1 MLIFL
6 CKCRMS
12 NTNFS
17 ENKYIQLFNWQFM
30 TQIQEVKSAR
40 NSFNHFESD
49 FYHQNSIFTSKKP
62 SNENFMCTEN
72 MWQKVC
78 FSLIFARS
86 TTHWIFWGFDES
98 LAIDA
103 SVFLS
108 KKARDQSF
116 CFLPVIE
123 KVIHSGQRK
132 RGKSSVHYCIQCLFH
147 LQLFK

>member
-17 ENKYIQLFNWQFM
+17 EIKYIQLFNWAIYDTNSGSQKCKKQF
-30 TQIQEVKSAR
+30 Q
-40 NSFNHFESD
+40 SFWIRFLSS
-49 FYHQNSIFTSKKP
+49 NSIFTSKKP

-72 MWQKVC
+72 MWQKGQKVC

-132 RGKSSVHYCIQCLFH
+132 RGKSSVHYCT
-147 LQLFK
+147 